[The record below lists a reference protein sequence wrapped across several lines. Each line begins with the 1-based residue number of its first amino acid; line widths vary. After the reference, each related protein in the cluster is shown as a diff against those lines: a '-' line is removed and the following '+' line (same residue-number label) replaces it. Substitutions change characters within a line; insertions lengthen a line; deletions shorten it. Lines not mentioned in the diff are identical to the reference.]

1 MKKITF
7 ASVTLVTLLLWKKF
21 VSSASVEMSVVEP
34 FKVIWKNLIYS
45 MGLQILVS

>member
-21 VSSASVEMSVVEP
+21 DSSTSVEMSVVEW
-34 FKVIWKNLIYS
+34 FKVICKNLIYP
-45 MGLQILVS
+45 MGLKIFVS